1 MERTKGMAIVA
12 FLFGLISLLLSSPSF
27 ASPSVTGV
35 LKGYFL
41 SPDGTLKVREIP
53 FAFPDRPAAS
63 DLPDR
68 LFPLP
73 AGYYLQGKFSASEPI
88 QSVWLLSGNGRL
100 LWRRHYPE
108 GVLEGEVPHQG
119 GWVGL
124 RGEDGLSVRLLV
136 RFKDG
141 RETVVRPH
149 FSVRFERVLPLK
161 VDWLDFVRIAEG
173 AHLLKEKGK
182 EIWEG
187 FSLDGIPFLLEGA
200 EGQWVLI
207 NHPKPPKGFER
218 YEGPLPKV
226 PFKMTVYVGQQ
237 MGGEMRRE
245 EVMGWVEKVNGVWV
259 AGLRYFPYWWVLTDC
274 ALGGY
279 LIVRH
284 PDALQRLEAII
295 HEAFHVWW
303 FQRMKVLPT
312 ATGGGKLQAA
322 VAKLVEQECMARAI
336 EAENEGEKQ
345 LWVKA
350 FLEQRKKRR
359 HLEGAREEQILFERW
374 RETTEGTA
382 TYVGKKALK
391 VAKESGYQPTPEIDW
406 DEEFIGYWQD
416 LDEGVLAQWVR
427 RGGGEMEPQH
437 VLGLAQV
444 LFLSRWDTGWQRQV
458 MKGKSLEELLEART
472 KEVVLPSDL
481 LTSLEEQVAK
491 RFREAIE
498 RTRGHLRN
506 AHPPEPSVPIW
517 FYLPELVKLTEQFTE
532 QFGNPL
538 FGLNF
543 SLPEMDI
550 RLSPPVWVKME
561 PLKKR
566 VGFLWDARKQLM
578 ILCRPNGMVEL
589 KGDGLIIRG
598 YLQVTWDKN
607 GVHVHPDG
615 KLQKTKGGASTMMR
629 KKAWYAVVLPLAL
642 LTTSFTTQTTFA
654 VQDDEEISV
663 SGTIS
668 GLFYDGVSGQ
678 FQYAELA
685 LDDPTI
691 SNWYFIDEEET
702 TLNLTV
708 LTRQG
713 NNFYRTDA
721 TFYITLI
728 FTSDD
733 IFSLDDWQFQ
743 GIGFGWQPR
752 VREGPRSG
760 DERTRVEVKIEVQPD
775 GSVIAEGKIER
786 DGKSFGVR
794 ITLASVPPPGTVP
807 IIAALGDAEKK
818 PGTRLE
824 DKIEAE
830 GEIWRQSKPEK
841 KVSFYCPGQVNRDIP
856 IGEGYVGKA
865 TRVIEKDPYN
875 PRKINNSACLG
886 PVISQPKRFEVYP
899 KVNNPIFFIF
909 WQHKGVRG
917 KVRVETPF
925 GINNPVEKIAEACF
939 ARKARQGEIP
949 DFEIQNED
957 GTRTGYVK
965 IETAYA
971 NQNIRQGS
979 NQYQGINWV
988 EAEFFLPYPDP
999 KGGLYDIFVF
1009 LIADSFP
1016 IPSNYHWSPSY
1027 GWHVV
1032 SVPECEYSRPLR
1044 NPEDAHDS
1052 FNPCSQATTKDIGL
1066 VVTFRPVEGGNDGI
1080 ECPIG
1085 F

>member
-1 MERTKGMAIVA
+1 MLA
-12 FLFGLISLLLSSPSF
+12 SLLWLVPSWMISPSF
-27 ASPSVTGV
+27 ASHPVTVTGV

-41 SPDGTLKVREIP
+41 SPDGTLKVREVP
-53 FAFPDRPAAS
+53 FAFPEKPTVS

-73 AGYYLQGKFSASEPI
+73 AGYYLQGKFSSSEPI

-108 GVLEGEVPHQG
+108 GVLEEDMPYQVG
-119 GWVGL
+119 GWIGL

-136 RFKDG
+136 RFVDG
-141 RETVVRPH
+141 KETVIRPR
-149 FSVRFERVLPLK
+149 FPVRFERVLPLK
-161 VDWLDFVRIAEG
+161 VDWLDFVRIAEV

-187 FSLDGIPFLLEGA
+187 FSLDSIPFLLEGA

-226 PFKMTVYVGQQ
+226 SFPMTVYVGQQ
-237 MGGEMRRE
+237 MSGEMRRE
-245 EVMGWVEKVNGVWV
+245 EVMGWAEKVNGVWV
-259 AGLRYFPYWWVLTDC
+259 AGLRYFPHWWVLTDC
-274 ALGGY
+274 ASEGY
-279 LIVRH
+279 PIARQ

-303 FQRMKVLPT
+303 FQRIKVLPN
-312 ATGGGKLQAA
+312 ATGSGRLQAA
-322 VAKLVEQECMARAI
+322 VAKLVEQECMARAL
-336 EAENEGEKQ
+336 EAEDEEEKR

-359 HLEGAREEQILFERW
+359 HLEGANEEQIIFERW
-374 RETTEGTA
+374 RETIEGIA

-391 VAKESGYQPTPEIDW
+391 VAKESDYQPTPEVEW
-406 DEEFIGYWQD
+406 DKEFSGYWQD
-416 LDEGVLAQWVR
+416 LDESVLAQWVR

-437 VLGLAQV
+437 VLGLAHV

-481 LTSLEEQVAK
+481 LASLEEQVAK
-491 RFREAIE
+491 RFKEAIE
-498 RTRGHLRN
+498 RSRGHLRN

-517 FYLPELVKLTEQFTE
+517 FYLPELVKLAEQFTE

-550 RLSPPVWVKME
+550 RLSSPVWVKME

-566 VGFLWDARKQLM
+566 VGILWDARKQL
-578 ILCRPNGMVEL
+578 IVLYRPKGMVEL
-589 KGDGLIIRG
+589 KGDGLTIRG
-598 YLQVTWDKN
+598 YLKVTWDKD
-607 GVHVHPDG
+607 GVHVHPDS
-615 KLQKTKGGASTMMR
+615 KPQKTKGGASTMMR

-642 LTTSFTTQTTFA
+642 LTTSFAAQTTFA
-654 VQDDEEISV
+654 VQDQNEEEEISV
-663 SGTIS
+663 SGTLS

-691 SNWYFIDEEET
+691 STWYFIDEEET
-702 TLNLTV
+702 TLHLTV
-708 LTRQG
+708 LARQG
-713 NNFYRTDA
+713 NSFYQTDA
-721 TFYITLI
+721 TFYITLSFSI
-728 FTSDD
+728 DD
-733 IFSLDDWQFQ
+733 NWQFQ

-752 VREGPRSG
+752 VQEGPRSG
-760 DERTRVEVKIEVQPD
+760 RDKVNVEIIINPD
-775 GSVIAEGKIER
+775 GSVTIKVTITKP
-786 DGKSFGVR
+786 DGSSYTF
-794 ITLASVPPPGTVP
+794 TLLGPSVPPPGTVTVT
-807 IIAALGDAEKK
+807 AVLGDAEKI
-818 PGTRLE
+818 PDARALE
-824 DKIEAE
+824 GRTSAN
-830 GEIWRQSKPEK
+830 GEIWRRSKPGK
-841 KVSFYCPGQVNRDIP
+841 RFAFSCSGQVNLQNIP
-856 IGEGYVGKA
+856 VADDYTGKA
-865 TRVIEKDPYN
+865 TRVTQKRRDGQVD
-875 PRKINNSACLG
+875 NSACLG
-886 PVISQPKRFEVYP
+886 PVTSQPVQFDVRPQANHFV
-899 KVNNPIFFIF
+899 FFIF

-925 GINNPVEKIAEACF
+925 GINNPVEKIAEVCL
-939 ARKARQGEIP
+939 ARQAREGEIP

-957 GTRTGYVK
+957 GTKTGYVK

-999 KGGLYDIFVF
+999 KGGLYDLFVF

-1016 IPSNYHWSPSY
+1016 IPSNYRWSPSY
-1027 GWHVV
+1027 GWSVV

-1044 NPEDAHDS
+1044 NPDNAHDS
-1052 FNPCSQATTKDIGL
+1052 FNSCSQSVTKDIGL
-1066 VVTFRPVEGGNDGI
+1066 VVTFRPVEGGDDGI
-1080 ECPIG
+1080 ESPIG

>member
-1 MERTKGMAIVA
+1 MVA
-12 FLFGLISLLLSSPSF
+12 SLFGLISLWLPSPSF
-27 ASPSVTGV
+27 ASPSVKVTGV

-41 SPDGTLKVREIP
+41 SPDGTLKVQEIP
-53 FAFPDRPAAS
+53 FAFPDKPATS

-100 LWRRHYPE
+100 LWRRHYPQ
-108 GVLEGEVPHQG
+108 GVLEGEMPQEAG
-119 GWVGL
+119 GWIGV
-124 RGEDGLSVRLLV
+124 RGEDGLSVKLLF
-136 RFKDG
+136 RFGDG
-141 RETVVRPH
+141 REMVIRPQ
-149 FSVRFERVLPLK
+149 FPVRFEKVLPLK
-161 VDWLDFVRIAEG
+161 VDWLDFVRIAEV

-226 PFKMTVYVGQQ
+226 PFPMIVYVGQR
-237 MGGEMRRE
+237 MTGEARRE
-245 EVMGWVEKVNGVWV
+245 EVMGWAEKVNGVWV

-279 LIVRH
+279 LIARQ

-312 ATGGGKLQAA
+312 ATGNGKLQAA
-322 VAKLVEQECMARAI
+322 VAKLVEQECMARAL
-336 EAENEGEKQ
+336 EAEDEEGKR

-359 HLEGAREEQILFERW
+359 HLEGASEERILFERW

-382 TYVGKKALK
+382 TYVGKEAIK
-391 VAKESGYQPTPEIDW
+391 VAKESSYQPMPEIEC
-406 DEEFIGYWQD
+406 DEGFFGYKFSQD
-416 LDEGVLAQWVR
+416 LDESILAQWVR

-437 VLGLAQV
+437 VVGLAMV
-444 LFLSRWDTGWQRQV
+444 LLLARWDTVWQREV
-458 MKGKSLEELLEART
+458 MRGKSLEELLEAKT
-472 KEVVLPSDL
+472 KEIILPPDL
-481 LTSLEEQVAK
+481 LASLEEEVAK
-491 RFREAIE
+491 RFKEAVE

-506 AHPPEPSVPIW
+506 ARPPEPSVPIW
-517 FYLPELVKLTEQFTE
+517 FYFPELVKLVEQFAE
-532 QFGNPL
+532 QLGNPL
-538 FGLNF
+538 IGLNF

-550 RLSPPVWVKME
+550 RLSPPVWVKTE

-566 VGFLWDARKQLM
+566 VGILWDARKQLM
-578 ILCRPNGMVEL
+578 VLYRPNGTVEL
-589 KGDGLIIRG
+589 KGDGFLVQG
-598 YLQVTWDKN
+598 YLRVIWDKN
-607 GVHVHPDG
+607 GVHVHPDSE
-615 KLQKTKGGASTMMR
+615 LNKTKGSASTMMH
-629 KKAWYAVVLPLAL
+629 KKAWYTVVLPLAL

-663 SGTIS
+663 SGTLS
-668 GLFYDGVSGQ
+668 GLFYNGVSGQ
-678 FQYAELA
+678 FQYAELD

-691 SNWYFIDEEET
+691 STWYFIDEEET
-702 TLNLTV
+702 TLHLTV
-708 LTRQG
+708 LARQG
-713 NNFYRTDA
+713 NNVYQTNA
-721 TFYITLI
+721 TFYITLSFSI
-728 FTSDD
+728 DD
-733 IFSLDDWQFQ
+733 NWQFE

-752 VREGPRSG
+752 VRSGPQSG
-760 DERTRVEVKIEVQPD
+760 RDRVNIEIVVNPD
-775 GSVIAEGKIER
+775 GSVSIKVTTTKP
-786 DGKSFGVR
+786 DGSSYTF
-794 ITLASVPPPGTVP
+794 TLLGPSVPPLGTVP
-807 IIAALGDAEKK
+807 ITSVLGDAEKI
-818 PGTRLE
+818 PYASALE
-824 DKIEAE
+824 GRTSAN
-830 GEIWRQSKPEK
+830 GEIWRRSEPK
-841 KVSFYCPGQVNRDIP
+841 KRFAFSCSGQVNLQKIP
-856 IGEGYVGKA
+856 VADDYTGKA
-865 TRVIEKDPYN
+865 TRVTQKRTDG
-875 PRKINNSACLG
+875 RVDNSACLG
-886 PVISQPKRFEVYP
+886 PVTSQPVQFDVRPQANHFV
-899 KVNNPIFFIF
+899 FFIF

-925 GINNPVEKIAEACF
+925 GINNPVEKIAEVCL
-939 ARKARQGEIP
+939 ARQARQGEIP

-999 KGGLYDIFVF
+999 KGGLYDLFVF

-1016 IPSNYHWSPSY
+1016 IPSNYRWSPSY
-1027 GWHVV
+1027 GWRVV
-1032 SVPECEYSRPLR
+1032 SIPECEYSRPLR
-1044 NPEDAHDS
+1044 NPDDAHDS
-1052 FNPCSQATTKDIGL
+1052 FSSCSQAVTKDVGL

-1080 ECPIG
+1080 ESPIG

>member
-1 MERTKGMAIVA
+1 MVA
-12 FLFGLISLLLSSPSF
+12 SLFGLISVWLPSPSS
-27 ASPSVTGV
+27 ASPSVKVTGV
-35 LKGYFL
+35 SKGYFL

-53 FAFPDRPAAS
+53 FAFPEKPTAS

-108 GVLEGEVPHQG
+108 GVLEGEMPQEAG
-119 GWVGL
+119 GWIGL
-124 RGEDGLSVRLLV
+124 RGEDELSVRLLV
-136 RFKDG
+136 RFVDG
-141 RETVVRPH
+141 RETVIRPH
-149 FSVRFERVLPLK
+149 FPVRFERVLPLK
-161 VDWLDFVRIAEG
+161 VDWLDFVRIAEV

-187 FSLDGIPFLLEGA
+187 FSLEGIPFLLEGA

-218 YEGPLPKV
+218 YKGPLPKV
-226 PFKMTVYVGQQ
+226 SFPMTVYVGQRKAKERQ
-237 MGGEMRRE
+237 RE
-245 EVMGWVEKVNGVWV
+245 EMMGWAEKVNGVWV
-259 AGLRYFPYWWVLTDC
+259 AGLRYFPHWWVLTDC
-274 ALGGY
+274 ASEGY
-279 LIVRH
+279 PIARQ

-303 FQRMKVLPT
+303 FQRIKVLPT
-312 ATGGGKLQAA
+312 AIGSGRLQVA
-322 VAKLVEQECMARAI
+322 VAKLVEQECMARAL
-336 EAENEGEKQ
+336 EAENEGEKR

-359 HLEGAREEQILFERW
+359 HLEGASEEQIIFERW
-374 RETTEGTA
+374 RETIEGIA

-391 VAKESGYQPTPEIDW
+391 VAKESDYQPTPEVEW
-406 DEEFIGYWQD
+406 DEEFSGYWQD
-416 LDEGVLAQWVR
+416 LDESVLAQWVR
-427 RGGGEMEPQH
+427 RGGGEMESQH
-437 VLGLAQV
+437 VLGLVQV

-481 LTSLEEQVAK
+481 LASLEEQVAK
-491 RFREAIE
+491 RFKEAIE

-517 FYLPELVKLTEQFTE
+517 FYLPELVKLAEQFIE
-532 QFGNPL
+532 QLGNPL
-538 FGLNF
+538 VGLNF
-543 SLPEMDI
+543 SLPEMDV
-550 RLSPPVWVKME
+550 RLSPPVWVRVE
-561 PLKKR
+561 PLKRR
-566 VGFLWDARKQLM
+566 VGILWDAKKQLTV
-578 ILCRPNGMVEL
+578 LHRPDGTVEL
-589 KGDGLIIRG
+589 KGDGLTIRG
-598 YLQVTWDKN
+598 YLKVTWDKD
-607 GVHVHPDG
+607 GVHVHPESE
-615 KLQKTKGGASTMMR
+615 LNKTKGGASTMMH
-629 KKAWYAVVLPLAL
+629 KKAWYTVVLPLAL

-668 GLFYDGVSGQ
+668 GLFYNGVSGQ

-691 SNWYFIDEEET
+691 STWYFVDGEET
-702 TLNLTV
+702 TLHLTV
-708 LTRQG
+708 LARQG
-713 NNFYRTDA
+713 NNVYRTDA

-728 FTSDD
+728 F
-733 IFSLDDWQFQ
+733 SLDDNWQFE
-743 GIGFGWQPR
+743 GISVGWQPR

-760 DERTRVEVKIEVQPD
+760 DERTRIDAKIDVQPD
-775 GSVIAEGKIER
+775 GSVIIEGKVER
-786 DGKSFGVR
+786 DGKSIGIR
-794 ITLASVPPPGTVP
+794 IPLASVPPPGTVP

-830 GEIWRQSKPEK
+830 GEIWRRSKPEK

-856 IGEGYVGKA
+856 IGQDYTGKA
-865 TRVIEKDPYN
+865 TRIITQRRTDGRVD
-875 PRKINNSACLG
+875 NSACLG
-886 PVISQPKRFEVYP
+886 PVISKPERFEVYP

-925 GINNPVEKIAEACF
+925 GVNNPVERVAEACF
-939 ARKARQGEIP
+939 AREARPGEIP
-949 DFEIQNED
+949 DFYIQNED
-957 GTRTGYVK
+957 GTRAGYVK
-965 IETAYA
+965 IATAYA

-979 NQYQGINWV
+979 NQGINWV

-999 KGGLYDIFVF
+999 KGGLYDLFVF
-1009 LIADSFP
+1009 VIADSFP
-1016 IPSNYHWSPSY
+1016 IPSNYRWSPSE
-1027 GWHVV
+1027 GWRIV
-1032 SVPECEYSRPLR
+1032 SIPECEYSRPLR
-1044 NPEDAHDS
+1044 NPDDAYDS
-1052 FNPCSQATTKDIGL
+1052 FNACSQAVTKDVGL
-1066 VVTFRPVEGGNDGI
+1066 VVTFRPVKGGDDGI
-1080 ECPIG
+1080 ESPIN